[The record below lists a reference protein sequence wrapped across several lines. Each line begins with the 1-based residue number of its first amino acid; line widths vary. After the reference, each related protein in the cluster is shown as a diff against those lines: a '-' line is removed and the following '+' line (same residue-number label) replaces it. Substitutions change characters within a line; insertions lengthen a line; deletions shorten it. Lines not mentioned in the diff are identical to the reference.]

1 MGGELQDDQCRAE
14 GSFRFLD
21 DARVKLW
28 LVGGKGGVGKTT
40 AAAALSLHLARKF
53 PGRRCLTVS
62 TGPSHSLSE
71 ILDLPLDATPRSVY
85 RTPNLFALQLD
96 ACKLLSD
103 FKARHGPA
111 LRSILS
117 RGTYLD
123 EEDIS
128 RFLEL
133 SFPGLDELMAML
145 ELIDLLESGGYD
157 TLIVDMASTGHLLRL
172 LSLPALTGA
181 WVAILDRMME
191 KHRYI
196 SRVFTGAHRRD
207 QADEF
212 IETLNRDLS
221 RLAASLQD
229 QRHCR
234 FVAVTLLQPVVLAE
248 TERLLAALGE
258 RGIAVAALVINQV
271 LPQTRGCALCAS
283 LEAQQADCFRRLV
296 ARSAP
301 LELAL
306 FPALPEEPRG
316 KAKLRALL
324 ESAPPRRPG
333 LPPGPHR
340 PYPGPGPPVTI
351 PAPESGRQF
360 FLFCGK
366 GGVGKTT
373 LSCAFAC
380 QLSRRFQDR
389 KVLLFSTDPAH
400 SLSDC
405 LAQTIG
411 PQETKVNG
419 AANLF
424 ALEIDPDALFRDW
437 KQTYSRQMEE
447 VFRELSEGAGL
458 DVRFDL
464 EVIAGLLDLTP
475 PGLDELMC
483 LAELAGLV
491 ERRSY
496 DFYVLDTAPAGH
508 TLRFL
513 ELFGVV
519 RDWLR
524 AFFEILLKYRSVARL
539 GKAADSLI
547 EMSQRV
553 KRIHHIFTNP
563 QQCQAIPVAVPAKAA
578 WHETGV
584 LLAAL
589 ERSGIHYQSLLVNQ
603 VIAGPA
609 ACASCARTAA
619 GQVLQLDL
627 LRKTFRDLDLVLLP
641 RWPGELR
648 GVDALAG
655 LLRFSPVD
663 ELPRIQ
669 PGLATEEPVQ
679 VAL

>member
-1 MGGELQDDQCRAE
+1 MGSELQDRQKRAE
-14 GSFRFLD
+14 GPFRFLD
-21 DARVKLW
+21 DAQVKLW

-40 AAAALSLHLARKF
+40 TAAALSLHLARKF

-62 TGPSHSLSE
+62 TGPSHSLSGS
-71 ILDLPLDATPRSVY
+71 LGVPLDATPASVY
-85 RTPNLFALQLD
+85 GIPNLFALQLD

-103 FKARHGPA
+103 FKLRHGPA

-123 EEDIS
+123 DEDIA

-145 ELIDLLESGGYD
+145 EIIDLLESGGYD
-157 TLIVDMASTGHLLRL
+157 ILIVDTASTGHVLRL
-172 LSLPALTGA
+172 LSLPALTAA

-196 SRVFTGAHRRD
+196 SRVFTRAYRKD

-221 RLAASLQD
+221 RLAATLRNKS
-229 QRHCR
+229 HCR
-234 FVAVTLLQPVVLAE
+234 FVAVTLLEPVVLAE
-248 TERLLAALGE
+248 TERLLAALGGK
-258 RGIAVAALVINQV
+258 GIAVAGVVINQV
-271 LPQTRGCALCAS
+271 LPQANRCALCAS
-283 LEAQQADCFRRLV
+283 FEAQQADCFKRL
-296 ARSAP
+296 AAHAAG
-301 LELAL
+301 LELTL
-306 FPALPEEPRG
+306 FPALVEEARG
-316 KAKLRALL
+316 EAKLRTLL
-324 ESAPPRRPG
+324 DSAPARRPG
-333 LPPGPHR
+333 LSPGPGL
-340 PYPGPGPPVTI
+340 PYPSPGPPVPI
-351 PAPESGRQF
+351 PRPESGREF

-373 LSCAFAC
+373 LACAFAC
-380 QLSRRFQDR
+380 QLSRRFEDS
-389 KVLLFSTDPAH
+389 KILLFSTDPAH

-411 PQETKVNG
+411 PQETKIKG
-419 AANLF
+419 IANLF

-437 KQTYSRQMEE
+437 KQAYSRQMEE

-458 DVRFDL
+458 HVQFDR

-491 ERRSY
+491 ERRGY

-524 AFFEILLKYRSVARL
+524 TFFEILLKYRSVARL
-539 GKAADSLI
+539 GQAADSLI

-553 KRIHHIFTNP
+553 KRIHRIFTNP
-563 QQCQAIPVAVPAKAA
+563 QQCQAIPVTVPAKAA
-578 WHETGV
+578 WQETGV

-603 VIAGPA
+603 VIAGSA
-609 ACASCARTAA
+609 GCVYCARTAA
-619 GQVLQLDL
+619 GQTLQLDL
-627 LRKTFRDLDLVLLP
+627 FRKTFRDLDLVLLP

-655 LLRFSPVD
+655 LLRFSPADQV
-663 ELPRIQ
+663 PRIQ
-669 PGLATEEPVQ
+669 PEMATQEPVQ